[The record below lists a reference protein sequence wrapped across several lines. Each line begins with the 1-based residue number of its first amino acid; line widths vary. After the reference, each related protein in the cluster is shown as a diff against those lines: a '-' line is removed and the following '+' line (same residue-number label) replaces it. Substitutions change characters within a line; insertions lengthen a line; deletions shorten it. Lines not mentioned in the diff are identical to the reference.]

1 MGACKMHENQT
12 LHIQNKLHSTT
23 GRGNTQAEGTQHN
36 TTHTEPVTNIHN
48 KHCVLG
54 TWFLVRRSHL
64 QTLHIPKSAR
74 AHEHKRLTD
83 RGHTT
88 PVNSEFTG

>member
-1 MGACKMHENQT
+1 MKIRHYTYKTSYTAQ
-12 LHIQNKLHSTT
+12 
-23 GRGNTQAEGTQHN
+23 QAEGTHRQREHN